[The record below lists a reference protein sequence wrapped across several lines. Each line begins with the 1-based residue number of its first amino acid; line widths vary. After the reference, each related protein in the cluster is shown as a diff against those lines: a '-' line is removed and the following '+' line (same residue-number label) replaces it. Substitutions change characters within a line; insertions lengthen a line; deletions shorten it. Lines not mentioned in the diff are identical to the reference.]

1 MIFVGDYCHSK
12 LIFQIRCQWG
22 SRSFVIKN
30 KPVIFYGPPQ
40 VPFITR
46 CTYKYF
52 IRVLSFIYSNLSS
65 NYNYLFIQNHYHDGT
80 AIMILIILLDHLFIL
95 RSDVL
100 GCKYTYLKRF
110 VSLVELLDQEKLFID
125 CCVLV
130 LTIRENCLPGLSSFT
145 KV

>member
-1 MIFVGDYCHSK
+1 
-12 LIFQIRCQWG
+12 
-22 SRSFVIKN
+22 
-30 KPVIFYGPPQ
+30 
-40 VPFITR
+40 
-46 CTYKYF
+46 
-52 IRVLSFIYSNLSS
+52 
-65 NYNYLFIQNHYHDGT
+65 
-80 AIMILIILLDHLFIL
+80 MILIILLDHLFIL

-100 GCKYTYLKRF
+100 GCKYTYYLKRF